1 MIFFLKKIDRD
12 IVLIYN
18 INFLGRIKLML
29 NRILLFIITNLLIII
44 TLNIVLSAL
53 GIKPYLNEY
62 GINFQSL
69 AIFSFVWGLGGA
81 FISLMLSKKIAIWFM
96 GVKIIKKKEETP
108 KLRWLKSEIYT
119 FSKKAKLK
127 YMPDLGIYKSK
138 EVNAFATGPSRNNS
152 LVAFSSG
159 LLESMDERAIK
170 GVIAHEIAHI
180 ASDDM
185 VTMTLLQGVMNSF
198 VIFFS
203 RILAYFASMF
213 FSKDDEGSNPSF
225 MMQFIFT
232 ILFDIILG
240 ILASIVVLWFS
251 RFREYKADRKGAIY
265 AGKDNMIYALSS
277 LKQYV
282 GQVET
287 KKNNAMIAN
296 LKISGKRSW
305 MSMFSSH
312 PELDQRIAALKNQK
326 IAA

>member
-1 MIFFLKKIDRD
+1 MMKRMGLFL
-12 IVLIYN
+12 
-18 INFLGRIKLML
+18 
-29 NRILLFIITNLLIII
+29 ITNLLIIV
-44 TLNIVLSAL
+44 TLNITLSAL
-53 GIKPYLNEY
+53 GVMPYLNGY

-69 AIFSFVWGLGGA
+69 AIFSVFWGLGGA
-81 FISLMLSKKIAIWFM
+81 FISLMLSKKMAIWFM
-96 GVKIIKKKEETP
+96 GVKIIKKNEETP

-119 FSKKAKLK
+119 LSKKAKLK
-127 YMPDLGIYKSK
+127 YMPDLGIYKSP

-170 GVIAHEIAHI
+170 GVIGHEIAHI

-185 VTMTLLQGVMNSF
+185 VTMTLLQGVMNAF

-203 RILAYFASMF
+203 RVLAYFASMF
-213 FSKDDEGSNPSF
+213 FSKDDEGSAPSF
-225 MMQFIFT
+225 MMQFVFT
-232 ILFDIILG
+232 IVFTIVLG
-240 ILASIVVLWFS
+240 ILASVVVSWFS
-251 RFREYKADRKGAIY
+251 RFREYKADRKGALY

-287 KKNNAMIAN
+287 KKNNAMVAN
-296 LKISGKRSW
+296 LKISGKQRLLH
-305 MSMFSSH
+305 MLSSH
-312 PELDQRIAALKNQK
+312 PDLNQRIAVLKNQK